1 MYDSSLDKLKKIL
14 EQKTATSEG
23 FDLKSQEKRFD
34 ELNFLLSKE
43 KKVVDELKKQINF
56 SNVSQVLLGCDALN
70 NKDVYLS
77 LIKFAIESKK
87 IPIFVLTT
95 TNYNQFFSYLSE
107 NQIDS
112 NKILVID
119 TVSKN
124 ISKINETDY
133 LFFVDSLRN
142 LTQLQI
148 KIIKI
153 FEISKLN
160 VSDFVLI
167 FDSVDVLSLY
177 HDEQIILKFV
187 YSLTKILHKNSVFGV
202 FLSSNKLFSPRLAQ
216 FFDDFVEIKKI

>member
-202 FLSSNKLFSPRLAQ
+202 FLSSNRLFSPRLAQ